1 MTMIA
6 VKLITE
12 YIEHWGQSDFYKM
25 QALNNALKA
34 AGINVV
40 AYVDEEGYHKFRGE
54 ESEAKRALYFTLNFG
69 SCFARTF
76 EKTEQ
81 KVDDLIEKYRNMEDS

>member
-1 MTMIA
+1 MSKTAIR
-6 VKLITE
+6 LITE
-12 YIEHWGQSDFYKM
+12 YIEHWGQSDEQKM
-25 QALNNALKA
+25 AALNQALKA

-40 AYVDEEGYHKFRGE
+40 AYVDNEGYHKFRGE
-54 ESEAKRALYFTLNFG
+54 DSEAKRALYFTFGFG
-69 SCFARTF
+69 SCFSRTF

>member
-1 MTMIA
+1 MIA
-6 VKLITE
+6 IKLITE
-12 YIEHWGQSDFYKM
+12 YIENWGQSDFYKM
-25 QALNNALKA
+25 AALNAALRA
-34 AGINVV
+34 ARINVV

-54 ESEAKRALYFTLNFG
+54 ESEVKRALYFTLNFG
-69 SCFARTF
+69 SCFSRTF